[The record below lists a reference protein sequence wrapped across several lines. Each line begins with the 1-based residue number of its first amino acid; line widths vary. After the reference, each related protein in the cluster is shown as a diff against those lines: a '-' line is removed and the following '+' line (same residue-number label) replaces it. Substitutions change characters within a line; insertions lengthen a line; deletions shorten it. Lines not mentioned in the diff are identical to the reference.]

1 MTERQLHGFTV
12 DLLRLQAQRG
22 VLWLHIANEG
32 VRSPRTG
39 AYLKRMG
46 MLAGAA
52 DFLIVVRGQAHF
64 LELKTAKGRQSLAQL
79 SFQTCARAAKSAY
92 AVCRS
97 PEAVRVILE
106 TWGAIPG
113 SLGRRSASSL
123 PARAA
128 A

>member
-1 MTERQLHGFTV
+1 MTERQLHGFTA
-12 DLLRLQAQRG
+12 DLLRLLAAEH

-39 AYLKRMG
+39 AFLKRMG

-79 SFQTCARAAKSAY
+79 SFQTCARQAGSSY
-92 AVCRS
+92 AVCRT
-97 PEAVRVILE
+97 PQAVRSTLE
-106 TWGAIPG
+106 LWGAIP
-113 SLGRRSASSL
+113 SASSGSV
-123 PARAA
+123 ARRQAA
-128 A
+128 